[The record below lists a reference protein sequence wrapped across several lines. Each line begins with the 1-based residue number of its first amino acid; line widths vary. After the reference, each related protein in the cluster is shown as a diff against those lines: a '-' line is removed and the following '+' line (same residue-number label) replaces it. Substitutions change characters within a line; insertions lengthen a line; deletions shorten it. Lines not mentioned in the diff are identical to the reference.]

1 MSRWRIGLI
10 GTGWR
15 MGFFVRAAQAL
26 PELFEIT
33 GVVWHSESG
42 RQRAAQ
48 WGYPLYPDIDGLLE
62 TKPDYVIAAVTRRGG
77 IAGKI
82 VQELALRNVPVLME
96 TALGDTV
103 EELTAMFTAC
113 RDAKIQVAEQYQF
126 QPETAARITVAR
138 SGQIGTVYQS
148 RLQLPNGYHAISVHR
163 KALGAGMQLPAVW
176 GKEYVHHR
184 MASPTRAGDP
194 AGEEMI
200 EVKQMVFQLD
210 YGDKQAFNDL
220 EGDQCRAWFRKT
232 HYNFRGT
239 KGEIYDNEVRWM
251 KDYETPVQ
259 YNLDRMMTGSGTN
272 LEGFFL
278 RGIRGPEGFVYENP
292 FMPARLSDDEIAVAT
307 CMLKMGEYLDGAPA
321 FYSLAEAMQ
330 DRYLGLLT
338 EESARTGQWI
348 QAEKQIWME

>member
-1 MSRWRIGLI
+1 MGRYKIGLI

-15 MGFFVRAAQAL
+15 MGFFVRAAEAL

-33 GVVWHSESG
+33 GVVWHSEAG
-42 RQRAAQ
+42 RQNAAA
-48 WGYPLYPDIDGLLE
+48 WGYPLYSDVDGLLA
-62 TKPDYVIAAVTRRGG
+62 TKPDFVIVAITRRGG
-77 IAGKI
+77 VASRM
-82 VQELALRNVPVLME
+82 VQELAGKNVPVLME

-103 EELTAMFTAC
+103 EELTAMYEAC
-113 RDAKIQVAEQYQF
+113 CDAKIQVAEQYQF
-126 QPETAARITVAR
+126 QPETAARIAVAR

-163 KALGAGMQLPAVW
+163 KALGTGMQLPLVW
-176 GKEYVHHR
+176 GKEYVHQR

-194 AGEEMI
+194 VKEEMI

-251 KDYETPVQ
+251 KDYETPM
-259 YNLDRMMTGSGTN
+259 YYSLDRMMTGSGTN
-272 LEGFFL
+272 LEGLFL
-278 RGIRGPEGFVYENP
+278 RGIRGAEGFVYKNP

-307 CMLKMGEYLDGAPA
+307 CMRKMGEYLEGGPA

-338 EESARTGQWI
+338 EQSAASGQWI